1 MMMPEDALKS
11 PGGYAYI
18 VLVKGN
24 GTKPAH
30 TAAVNVRLRVRSV
43 DGNIVDEDTGTIAVA
58 HSTPFL
64 EEMIGLM
71 EIGETIRVWGE
82 SQARIWEIELLSV
95 DTTYDAPEDA
105 AAPPANASSLPE
117 FDDVHYRVI
126 EPGNGN
132 TIEPGQ
138 VVRFHATRWKS
149 DGEILESTKA
159 GRGML
164 LMLNEAQKQ
173 LDPVHHAMILQMQPG
188 MHVRLWLPKE
198 RIHSNS
204 DIVEDLW
211 VVERINEL
219 EPPQNCTVPDDKS
232 NLIEV
237 TPDVWMQK
245 LNASSEPQMLHE
257 SDAVTV
263 DLTCWRADNG
273 ELIEASYM
281 REKHDIMDIKPELGV
296 WFDIMQK
303 AAPGDTFITW
313 IPAKA
318 LPDSVHLDMVCRVTI
333 FERINK

>member
-1 MMMPEDALKS
+1 
-11 PGGYAYI
+11 
-18 VLVKGN
+18 
-24 GTKPAH
+24 
-30 TAAVNVRLRVRSV
+30 
-43 DGNIVDEDTGTIAVA
+43 
-58 HSTPFL
+58 
-64 EEMIGLM
+64 
-71 EIGETIRVWGE
+71 
-82 SQARIWEIELLSV
+82 
-95 DTTYDAPEDA
+95 
-105 AAPPANASSLPE
+105 
-117 FDDVHYRVI
+117 
-126 EPGNGN
+126 
-132 TIEPGQ
+132 
-138 VVRFHATRWKS
+138 
-149 DGEILESTKA
+149 
-159 GRGML
+159 
-164 LMLNEAQKQ
+164 MLNEAQKQ